1 MNDSSLQQANK
12 ALWLAARRG
21 WIDRLPECLEAVCD
35 SPLSMQKAARH
46 FGLFWS
52 FGHDSFFDANTFLEM
67 TEFDKGSVNGVHL
80 MDARWVPEVKRRL
93 EFESRRRK
101 RCNW

>member
-1 MNDSSLQQANK
+1 MNDGSLQKANK

-35 SPLSMQKAARH
+35 SPLSMQRAARH

-67 TEFDKGSVNGVHL
+67 MEFDKTGNINGVHF
-80 MDARWVPEVKRRL
+80 MDARWIPEVKRRV
-93 EFESRRRK
+93 EFERRRQE
-101 RCNW
+101 RSN